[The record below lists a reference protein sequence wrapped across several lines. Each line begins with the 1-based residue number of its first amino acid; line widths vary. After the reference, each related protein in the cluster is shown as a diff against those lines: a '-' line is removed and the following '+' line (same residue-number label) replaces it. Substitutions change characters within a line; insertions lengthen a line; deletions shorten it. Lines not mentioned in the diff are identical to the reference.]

1 VVKIFYLHTWPDLP
15 RNENLF
21 TLLINGKSAQE
32 SENYRSLAKVKILV
46 EGVYKPNPTNFRSRF
61 AKIFDDI
68 YKLHLYYK
76 SDFKIQVITEAYP
89 LSNSH
94 KYDLNLSNDS
104 TNENSNNL
112 YFPLW
117 YLLPGI
123 LGEGIPL
130 SMENRFGT
138 YPNISFYLS
147 GRSGIEKNDFATRT
161 FGLSYI
167 RNIDNTRFSD
177 LTYLSNNF
185 GLKNISSLKRNS
197 VNYLKS
203 SRINQ
208 SKFIYCPENTNF
220 PGYVTEKIFEAYAC
234 GAIPI
239 WRGVDSE
246 GFLNKKSYINLNDYT
261 SIEDFA
267 LIFNELSTN
276 LDYYNTFFC
285 EPLLKK
291 APDVNFVLNF
301 INERIKIV

>member
-1 VVKIFYLHTWPDLP
+1 MVKVFYIHTWPDLP
-15 RNENLF
+15 RNENIF
-21 TLLINGKSAQE
+21 TFLVNGKSTQE
-32 SENYRSLAKVKILV
+32 SESYQSLSKVNILIQ
-46 EGVYKPNPTNFRSRF
+46 GVYKPSPNNFRSRF
-61 AKIFDDI
+61 SKIFDDI
-68 YKLHLYYK
+68 YKLHLYCK

-89 LSNSH
+89 LTNAQE
-94 KYDLNLSNDS
+94 YDLNLSYDS

-123 LGEGIPL
+123 LGDDIPL

-138 YPNISFYLS
+138 YPNISFYLA
-147 GRSGIEKNDFATRT
+147 GRREIEKDDFETRT

-167 RNIDNTRFSD
+167 RNIDNYRFSE
-177 LTYLSNNF
+177 LTYLSNSF
-185 GLKNISSLKRNS
+185 GLKNMSSLKRNS
-197 VNYLKS
+197 SNYLKS

-261 SIEDFA
+261 SIED
-267 LIFNELSTN
+267 LSSIFNKLSTN

-291 APDVNFVLNF
+291 APDVNFVLKF
-301 INERIKIV
+301 INDRIKIV